1 VGTTWRVISPL
12 NSQLSTLNSQMDF
25 ASYHLWSQFEPAL
38 GWEDSHCQMQ
48 RGWRWVQKSAQGE
61 PRTTPVIETIW
72 QKVGNLAQQGVYEF
86 HRDPVLLKHPRGID
100 RVADRLYLYYEIA
113 PVRQRVMR
121 ILQQYQ
127 AAPFLVDREI
137 IMLNRGDEPL
147 PAPIE
152 LQVGDYRFQLFAAFD
167 CVVRAADGGIEI
179 IDWKTGQA
187 DFDRRQADVYL
198 LASSYLYPDRPAV
211 ASFYNLE
218 TMTRSELI
226 TATPERLATIAAKL
240 ATIAKCHQQ
249 QLQAYHAQP
258 ASFDRLFPPNP
269 GDRCRTC
276 QFNYLCTYA
285 AVR

>member
-1 VGTTWRVISPL
+1 
-12 NSQLSTLNSQMDF
+12 MDF

-48 RGWRWVQKSAQGE
+48 RGWRWVQKSADGE
-61 PRTTPVIETIW
+61 PRATPVIETIW

-86 HRDPVLLKHPRGID
+86 HRDRILLKHPRGID
-100 RVADRLYLYYEIA
+100 RVADQLYLYYEIA

-127 AAPFLVDREI
+127 TAPFLVGREI
-137 IMLNRGDEPL
+137 ILLNRGDEPI

-152 LQVGDYRFQLFAAFD
+152 LQVGDYRFQLFAVFD
-167 CVVRAADGGIEI
+167 CVVQEADGGLHI
-179 IDWKTGQA
+179 IDFKTGQA
-187 DFDRRQADVYL
+187 DFDRRQAEVYL
-198 LASSYLYPDRPAV
+198 LASSYLYPDRPVV

-226 TATPERLATIAAKL
+226 TATPDRLATITSKL
-240 ATIAKCHQQ
+240 AEIARCHQQ
-249 QLQAYHAQP
+249 QLQAYHERG

-269 GDRCRTC
+269 GSRCRTC

-285 AVR
+285 AVS

>member
-1 VGTTWRVISPL
+1 
-12 NSQLSTLNSQMDF
+12 MDF

-48 RGWRWVQKSAQGE
+48 RGWRWARKLSAHE
-61 PRTTPVIETIW
+61 PKTPPVLETIW

-86 HRDPVLLKHPRGID
+86 HRDPFLLKHPRGID

-127 AAPFLVDREI
+127 ATPWLVDREI
-137 IMLNRGDEPL
+137 IILNRGDEPI
-147 PAPIE
+147 PDPIE
-152 LQVGDYRFQLFAAFD
+152 LQVGDYRFHLFYAFD
-167 CVVRAADGGIEI
+167 CIIGEPDRQIHI
-179 IDWKTGQA
+179 IDFKTGQA

-198 LASSYLYPDRPAV
+198 LASSYLYPDRDAV

-218 TMTRSELI
+218 TMTRSTLI
-226 TATPERLATIAAKL
+226 TATPDRLAMITAKL
-240 ATIAKCHQQ
+240 AQIARIHQQ
-249 QLQAYHAQP
+249 QLQAYQTR
-258 ASFDRLFPPNP
+258 STDFDRLFPPHP
-269 GDRCRTC
+269 GNHCRAC

-285 AVR
+285 AVS